1 MMNWA
6 TLVGGSLLAALSVFS
21 LESWAIELAP
31 SQAQIDHAVE
41 QGLKAAH
48 DGMPPNRLYAWF
60 GSDEELKPKGF
71 LMTKVSGLTVLAS
84 HFGLR
89 GAQPSN
95 QDIQRILNEE
105 TMLVSITFYGDTSTF
120 AKDSYVVLEQGDRL
134 IKPVTVRFD
143 AVAHRTVKWP
153 DAPAFQAKIIGSFP
167 YNGFDPLAQTTI
179 LVFPRQGGKISFE
192 FDFSS
197 IP

>member
-1 MMNWA
+1 M
-6 TLVGGSLLAALSVFS
+6 
-21 LESWAIELAP
+21 
-31 SQAQIDHAVE
+31 E

-143 AVAHRTVKWP
+143 AVAHRTLSLICTV
-153 DAPAFQAKIIGSFP
+153 AHPAAAGIC
-167 YNGFDPLAQTTI
+167 TI
-179 LVFPRQGGKISFE
+179 PCAMPRRCRWRAAL
-192 FDFSS
+192 
-197 IP
+197 